1 MTVCAVGSLLSPA
14 SACLVTNPSFDG
26 PAPGSTST
34 SVTGPV
40 SATEGSSTTSSTEAP
55 TTTGSSDAASTVGVD
70 SSSPE
75 SSTGTS
81 TGDLDVGTS
90 TGEEMSATTGEGED
104 SLTLEA
110 SRTYLPQAME
120 YPGVLTL
127 DVPTPVKLPSTLMVK
142 VGNAGNHKTTLT
154 LTLPNMDEVECSY
167 TGGSNEPNPV
177 PEDPSEWDKG
187 LSVLFTGCSDG
198 SMADDMHT
206 VVKLRLDIKNGA
218 SMQPPGKPRTTVVA
232 VLPKK
237 G

>member
-1 MTVCAVGSLLSPA
+1 MTVSAVGSLLSLA

-26 PAPGSTST
+26 PAPASTST
-34 SVTGPV
+34 SVTGPS
-40 SATEGSSTTSSTEAP
+40 SATEGPSSTSSTGSP
-55 TTTGSSDAASTVGVD
+55 TSSGSSDAASTFGVD
-70 SSSPE
+70 SSSSEPSTG
-75 SSTGTS
+75 SSTGDPDT
-81 TGDLDVGTS
+81 GTS
-90 TGEEMSATTGEGED
+90 TGEEMSATTGENED
-104 SLTLEA
+104 SLILEA

-127 DVPTPVKLPSTLMVK
+127 DIPTPVKLPATLMVK

-154 LTLPNMDEVECSY
+154 LTLPSMDEVECSY

-177 PEDPSEWDKG
+177 PENPAEWDKG

-198 SMADDMHT
+198 SMAADMHT

-232 VLPKK
+232 VLPKM